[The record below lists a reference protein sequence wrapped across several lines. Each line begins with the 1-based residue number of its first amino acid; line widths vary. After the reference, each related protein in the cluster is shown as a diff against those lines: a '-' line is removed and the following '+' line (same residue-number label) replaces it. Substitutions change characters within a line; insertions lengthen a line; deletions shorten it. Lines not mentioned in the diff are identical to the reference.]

1 MALIGCPECHK
12 KISESA
18 QICPHCGFSFKEE
31 DLEKYKITLEERR
44 LQNQQINRQNSEL
57 QLIWLMIFAMVL
69 FIADLILN

>member
-1 MALIGCPECHK
+1 MALIGCPEGHK
-12 KISESA
+12 KISERS